1 MSDLDTLSW
10 LVVGVVGVGI
20 YNPCTV
26 CSQFFL
32 STYLALKYGKSGPE
46 KLYTPMSS
54 ELIYSECDPIFV
66 PFLLSFFLHVFA
78 QHFPRLPLATW
89 LKKGKADIKVLCFPC
104 QGGKLL

>member
-46 KLYTPMSS
+46 KLYTPMN
-54 ELIYSECDPIFV
+54 E
-66 PFLLSFFLHVFA
+66 
-78 QHFPRLPLATW
+78 
-89 LKKGKADIKVLCFPC
+89 
-104 QGGKLL
+104 